1 MQRIAIVGLLL
12 PHRGRTDLGRVPD
25 PQLVVIFLEQSF
37 KPLSVHR
44 GFHPDASR
52 TWKRRVKRPCLIVPM
67 FQSTLGD
74 LSCFGIDHCNLLKPR
89 VKITTDNYHRS
100 APFIRALV
108 ESQSPSLLGPE
119 GADDLI
125 QSTSTVLEVGLGA
138 RTRSSTPTTRP
149 TLPELSAA
157 RTPINLQWNRHAQQ
171 GQRSHKRPRRP
182 LP

>member
-52 TWKRRVKRPCLIVPM
+52 TRKRRVKRPCLTVPM
-67 FQSTLGD
+67 FQPTLGD
-74 LSCFGIDHCNLLKPR
+74 LSYFSIDHCNLLKPR

-100 APFIRALV
+100 APFFRALV
-108 ESQSPSLLGPE
+108 ESQPPSLLGPE

-125 QSTSTVLEVGLGA
+125 QSIC
-138 RTRSSTPTTRP
+138 RTEQEHDRSPGCDPSFC
-149 TLPELSAA
+149 EA
-157 RTPINLQWNRHAQQ
+157 
-171 GQRSHKRPRRP
+171 
-182 LP
+182 

>member
-37 KPLSVHR
+37 KPLSVQR

-52 TWKRRVKRPCLIVPM
+52 TRKRRVKRPCVTVPM
-67 FQSTLGD
+67 FQPTLGD

-125 QSTSTVLEVGLGA
+125 QSTSTVFRAGSFVFYDLGFF
-138 RTRSSTPTTRP
+138 SS
-149 TLPELSAA
+149 LPALTCHVLTGCIIWAGMPSVA
-157 RTPINLQWNRHAQQ
+157 
-171 GQRSHKRPRRP
+171 
-182 LP
+182 